1 MKAQSNWE
9 EKSQYL
15 LREIVKYDLYI
26 DSLQIAMSLRLKKR
40 GEKGMLF
47 TLCFCIITE
56 SMFKLWSMLSMAP
69 VQPTKRSQSRMGYQ
83 RKNPSQLSQ
92 ASDIHVERGG
102 SETNDNDI
110 NLIFFVMDIPPECSI
125 HPARAG
131 ERFPQSSDFLIGDFG
146 VARRSRECH
155 NFRRRLPDC

>member
-102 SETNDNDI
+102 SEINDNDI
-110 NLIFFVMDIPPECSI
+110 NLIFFVMDIPVYIRRE
-125 HPARAG
+125 PANG
-131 ERFPQSSDFLIGDFG
+131 
-146 VARRSRECH
+146 
-155 NFRRRLPDC
+155 FRKVPIS